1 MTHHR
6 TRFTARNPTTTTR
19 KTRMEECAARK
30 SLPRGAEGISSP
42 DDRGE
47 LSPTGAASASG
58 RTITESRRPSK
69 GGGGARPARPPPPP
83 LPLRFFVAGGT
94 PAGGAGGGGGRRAA
108 PPRPPRGP

>member
-69 GGGGARPARPPPPP
+69 GGGGAPPPPP
-83 LPLRFFVAGGT
+83 RPPPFPPLVCVAGGKR
-94 PAGGAGGGGGRRAA
+94 AGRALRRTAAG
-108 PPRPPRGP
+108 PPP